1 MKKALLVF
9 TPIALALLACSPAY
23 ALKTAPAPDL
33 TKLDI
38 AHVLQQLE
46 STVVQSDGQDPA
58 PIQVVA
64 QFLQLQPPQISTLEQ
79 LLQAR
84 QATLVPLF
92 QTAQNLTQQLAVALN
107 SGAKPSQVGALLIQI
122 HALQQQMGQVQHSFL
137 TQFIALLNPDQVQKL
152 QAIQIAVQV
161 QPVLP
166 AFGSIFLF

>member
-1 MKKALLVF
+1 MKKVLFAFAPV
-9 TPIALALLACSPAY
+9 ALALFACSSAY
-23 ALKTAPAPDL
+23 AVKTVPAPDL

-38 AHVLQQLE
+38 AHVLQQME
-46 STVVQSDGQDPA
+46 TTVVQSDGLDPA

-64 QFLQLQPPQISTLEQ
+64 QFLQLQPPQVSTLEQ

-92 QTAQNLTQQLAVALN
+92 QTAQNLTQQLGVLLS
-107 SGAKPSQVGALLIQI
+107 SGAKPAQVGALLIQI
-122 HALQQQMGQVQHSFL
+122 HGLQQQMGQVQQSFL
-137 TQFIALLNPDQVQKL
+137 TQFVALLNPDQLQKL
-152 QAIQIAVQV
+152 QAVQIAVQV